1 LYEPISVTLSFS
13 AGRFGLLA
21 EKRINS
27 YSKIMKCWV
36 EDFLSYLGSE
46 KGLAQNTLI
55 SYRHDIEMFLALL
68 EEGRIASLDRVQ
80 EEDVIAFL
88 SFLKAKAYATS
99 SICRIIVAIKM
110 FFRFLK
116 REKIIAKDITLYLDS
131 PRMWQLIPEVL
142 TISEVEDLLRAPDTR
157 TVLGARDQAIL
168 QVIYASGLRV
178 SEVCGLNL
186 QDVDD
191 QIVRVQGKGGKERII
206 PIAKVAVDAIDHYLT
221 HYRQHAG
228 SEKTVPLFV
237 GKKGKRID
245 RILVWKRIKLY
256 AKQAGINKEISPH
269 TLRHSFATHL
279 LENGADLRIIQE
291 MLGHSNIST
300 TDRYTHISQR
310 HLTEAFE
317 AFHPRP

>member
-1 LYEPISVTLSFS
+1 MQIFLT
-13 AGRFGLLA
+13 
-21 EKRINS
+21 
-27 YSKIMKCWV
+27 
-36 EDFLSYLGSE
+36 DFLSYLGSE
-46 KGLAQNTLI
+46 KGLAQNTLV
-55 SYRHDIEMFLALL
+55 SYRRDIEMFMRLI
-68 EEGRIASLDRVQ
+68 EDRGIAGVEAVS

-88 SFLKAKAYATS
+88 SALKSAHYAAS
-99 SICRIIVAIKM
+99 SICRVLVAIRM

-116 REKIIAKDITLYLDS
+116 REKAVAKDVTAHLDS

-142 TISEVEDLLRAPDTR
+142 TVAEVEMLLKSPD
-157 TVLGARDQAIL
+157 VESASGARDKAVL

-178 SEVCGLNL
+178 SEVCSLNL

-191 QIVRVQGKGGKERII
+191 SVVRVRGKGGKERIV
-206 PIAKVAVDAIDHYLT
+206 PIAKTAVDAIDHYLT
-221 HYRQHAG
+221 RFRQEGNNPA
-228 SEKTVPLFV
+228 LFITE
-237 GKKGKRID
+237 KGKRID
-245 RILVWKRIKLY
+245 RVLVWKRVKLY
-256 AKQAGINKEISPH
+256 AKSAGIHKGISPH

-291 MLGHSNIST
+291 MLGHSNIAT